1 MTTEKAI
8 AQAIL
13 DHSQAMS
20 LSPSIE
26 LVLDQE
32 TPYEPV
38 IGTPYLAGQLFTN
51 ETTTRYVDEGR
62 KVYQGIL
69 QVTVVYPR
77 NHGIVDAIDVAGM
90 VIDHFKK
97 GTIIDGDGVRV
108 RITRQ
113 PSHASATPDGAWL
126 RVPVSIPYICM
137 T

>member
-1 MTTEKAI
+1 MTKEKAI
-8 AQAIL
+8 AQAML
-13 DHSQAMS
+13 DFCDEMS

-26 LVLDQE
+26 VVSDQE
-32 TPYEPV
+32 TPYDPV
-38 IGTPYLAGQLFTN
+38 IGVPFLAGQLFTN
-51 ETTTRYVDEGR
+51 DTTTRYVGEGR

-77 NHGIVDAIDVAGM
+77 DHGVLDAIEVAGM

-108 RITRQ
+108 KITRQ